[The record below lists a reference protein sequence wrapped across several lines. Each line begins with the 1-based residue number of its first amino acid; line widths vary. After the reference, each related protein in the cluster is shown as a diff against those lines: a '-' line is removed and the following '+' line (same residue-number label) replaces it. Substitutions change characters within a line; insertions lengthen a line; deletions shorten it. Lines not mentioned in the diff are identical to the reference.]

1 MTEPEDP
8 IAEARRLLAERTP
21 GEWSVELIQRERQ
34 DDQGI
39 VWTHFP
45 SGRTIVAEGM
55 YLPDAALIAAA
66 PRLFAALCDRL
77 EAAER
82 RPQIRCPLC
91 TDKHD
96 PETDCAE

>member
-1 MTEPEDP
+1 MTESEDP
-8 IAEARRLLAERTP
+8 IAEARRLLADKALYADNVRHL
-21 GEWSVELIQRERQ
+21 WRE
-34 DDQGI
+34 D
-39 VWTHFP
+39 
-45 SGRTIVAEGM
+45 VAKR
-55 YLPDAALIAAA
+55 A
-66 PRLFAALCDRL
+66 PRLLTALCDRL